1 MYHRLLSTSAASL
14 LIYGI
19 ILFPMWKKLMEID
32 QSVQS
37 YLFVLFKSFDK
48 ECSNMFSGLF
58 QKRRVQDIMIEFD
71 IIDTK
76 SERFIA
82 T

>member
-1 MYHRLLSTSAASL
+1 
-14 LIYGI
+14 
-19 ILFPMWKKLMEID
+19 MEKID
-32 QSVQS
+32 GNRPVGPVV
-37 YLFVLFKSFDK
+37 LFVLFKSFDK

>member
-1 MYHRLLSTSAASL
+1 
-14 LIYGI
+14 
-19 ILFPMWKKLMEID
+19 MEID

-48 ECSNMFSGLF
+48 ECSNMLSGLF

-71 IIDTK
+71 KIDTK
-76 SERFIA
+76 SERLIA

>member
-1 MYHRLLSTSAASL
+1 
-14 LIYGI
+14 
-19 ILFPMWKKLMEID
+19 MEID

-37 YLFVLFKSFDK
+37 YLFVLFKFFDK
-48 ECSNMFSGLF
+48 ECSNMLAGLF
-58 QKRRVQDIMIEFD
+58 QKSRVQDIMID
-71 IIDTK
+71 KIDTK

>member
-1 MYHRLLSTSAASL
+1 
-14 LIYGI
+14 
-19 ILFPMWKKLMEID
+19 MWKKLMEID

-37 YLFVLFKSFDK
+37 YLFVLFKFFDK
-48 ECSNMFSGLF
+48 ECSNMLAGLF
-58 QKRRVQDIMIEFD
+58 QKRRVQDIMID
-71 IIDTK
+71 KIDTK